1 MKLWKGAT
9 LAFVLCAAALSTVL
23 VRNMATIRQFKLKT
37 KDPSSRSSSSSEST
51 SRTSSEEPGELSQRT
66 GGLHRKIRSTGNNMN
81 SVLADF
87 SAMFQS
93 FTESELQQVL
103 GTLIE
108 RKKRR
113 DQNFGDNKSKRTK
126 RAHKSKPCSLRRL
139 ELTVTELDL
148 GHKSDETVI
157 LQYCSGK
164 CDAHRQNYDLAMG
177 KIFGKN
183 SKEKSRRKKVSS
195 MPCCRPTALEGIS
208 FFVEHNGFHTLRNI
222 SAKKCGCV

>member
-9 LAFVLCAAALSTVL
+9 FAFVLCAAALSTVL
-23 VRNMATIRQFKLKT
+23 IRNMATIRQIKLKT
-37 KDPSSRSSSSSEST
+37 KHPSSRPSSSSEFPST
-51 SRTSSEEPGELSQRT
+51 ASSKEPSEPT
-66 GGLHRKIRSTGNNMN
+66 GGLHRKIRSTGNNVN
-81 SVLADF
+81 FLLSDF

-93 FTESELQQVL
+93 FTEGELQQML

-108 RKKRR
+108 RKRKR
-113 DQNFGDNKSKRTK
+113 DHTFGDNKSRRTK

-183 SKEKSRRKKVSS
+183 STKKSRRKKVSS